1 MKRARSKT
9 LSIASIGSVL
19 ALTGI
24 VSAQQPQ
31 APEPKKDPTFEVASI
46 KLSDPNNTSPL
57 AMIPLVLPQGPGRL
71 SATNVPLRLLVRM
84 AYQVQDFQ
92 IVGGPSWQTSQK
104 FDIVAKAEAST
115 ATDSTQ
121 LMPMLKGLLA
131 DRFKLKTHME
141 TRDMPIETLVVARSD
156 GKLGPNLRPST
167 SDCKSAS
174 AREDQQ
180 KRAQAATSALKGD
193 SAALAGIL
201 PKPGEVVPCSMMPMI
216 GGVPG
221 AQGAAAGTAPS
232 FGLRGNGQSLTVLV
246 QLLSQVTG
254 KTVQDKTGLTGL
266 YDFELSFDP
275 EVLMRMASQLGINL
289 PGPVNSSPSDSP
301 SLLTA
306 LREQLGLK
314 LDSAR
319 GPAEVLVID
328 SAEMPM
334 PD

>member
-1 MKRARSKT
+1 MKRA
-9 LSIASIGSVL
+9 LLLASFTSVF
-19 ALTGI
+19 ALTGV

-31 APEPKKDPTFEVASI
+31 AQEPQKAPLFEVASI

-57 AMIPLVLPQGPGRL
+57 GMIPLILPQGPGRL
-71 SATNVPLRLLVRM
+71 SASNVPLRLLVRM

-104 FDIVAKAEAST
+104 FDIVAKAADDVSL
-115 ATDSTQ
+115 TDTSK
-121 LMPMLKGLLA
+121 LMPMLKSLLE

-141 TRDMPIETLVVARSD
+141 TREMPIEQLVVARSD

-167 SDCKSAS
+167 SDCKSA
-174 AREDQQ
+174 AVQEEQQ
-180 KRAQAATSALKGD
+180 KRAQAAMSALKGNPG
-193 SAALAGIL
+193 ALAGVL
-201 PKPGEVVPCSMMPMI
+201 PKPGEVIPCSMMPMI

-221 AQGAAAGTAPS
+221 AQGGAAGGTPS
-232 FGLRGNGQSLTVLV
+232 FGLRGNGQSLTVLL
-246 QLLSQVTG
+246 QLLSGATG

-275 EVLMRMASQLGINL
+275 EVLLRMVSQLGINL
-289 PGPVNSSPSDSP
+289 PTPANLPPSDNP

-319 GPAEVLVID
+319 GPVEVLVID
-328 SAEMPM
+328 SVEMPT